1 MFSVNRQRNISE
13 SDGPANIKLAH
24 LLKRL
29 VTIFTLPRAE
39 CGVLAIFTKRLLMSC
54 GPFVKVDVIDMPFDG
69 LLCLFVP
76 TIFVLALI

>member
-1 MFSVNRQRNISE
+1 
-13 SDGPANIKLAH
+13 
-24 LLKRL
+24 
-29 VTIFTLPRAE
+29 
-39 CGVLAIFTKRLLMSC
+39 MSC